1 MFENALDHLY
11 NEDPYEQI
19 GRFRENYIFE
29 NREPQLDILDKW
41 ISELINIWN
50 TKYEENNKPSWN
62 ERILLCIYIC
72 NHFRLKGNYRLGF
85 KYADTNETVKDRLF
99 NILDNFP
106 NTDALDDEIFLD
118 DLKDSVDNLMLFIDN
133 L

>member
-11 NEDPYEQI
+11 NEDPYEEM

-41 ISELINIWN
+41 MTELINIWN

-62 ERILLCIYIC
+62 ERILLCIYI
-72 NHFRLKGNYRLGF
+72 LYP
-85 KYADTNETVKDRLF
+85 E
-99 NILDNFP
+99 
-106 NTDALDDEIFLD
+106 
-118 DLKDSVDNLMLFIDN
+118 
-133 L
+133 